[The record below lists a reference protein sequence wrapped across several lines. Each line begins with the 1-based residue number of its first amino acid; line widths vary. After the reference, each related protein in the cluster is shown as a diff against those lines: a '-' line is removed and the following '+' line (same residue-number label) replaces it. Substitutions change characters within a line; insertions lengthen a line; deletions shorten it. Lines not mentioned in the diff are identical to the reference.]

1 MNKPSTAI
9 KNFILIAGI
18 LGTTSCSQGEVHK
31 LITIA
36 DARTSAA
43 RIVDLGEPGDSAG
56 DIVVFD
62 QPLLNEQ
69 GENIG
74 NNSGTCIRT
83 RVAHSAQCQ
92 WTLTMENGSI
102 QVTGRE
108 FDKAT
113 SKIAIVGG
121 TGIYAGIS
129 GQMDSTNND
138 NGTFT
143 QTLHYW
149 SK

>member
-1 MNKPSTAI
+1 MNKPSASTKI
-9 KNFILIAGI
+9 LILIAGI
-18 LGTTSCSQGEVHK
+18 LGMTSCSQAEVHK

-36 DARTSAA
+36 DARTNAA
-43 RIVDLGEPGDSAG
+43 KIIDLGEAADSVG

-69 GENIG
+69 GKNIG

-83 RVAHSAQCQ
+83 RVAHSSQCQ
-92 WTLTMENGSI
+92 WTLVMENGSI
-102 QVTGRE
+102 QVAGRE
-108 FDKAT
+108 FDKTT

-121 TGIYAGIS
+121 TGIYAGIT
-129 GQMDSTNND
+129 GQMESTNND
-138 NGTFT
+138 DGTFT

-149 SK
+149 IR